1 MLRRFLSTL
10 GFLSRL
16 APARVLCEA
25 DMRRSMFHLPLC
37 GLVIGLCACAPV
49 LAGLFKGMPLAQAWL
64 IVMLSAWM
72 TRGLHLDGLA
82 DVMDGAG
89 QHLNPERFWIIIKDS
104 RSGTFGVAAL
114 VLALLGQTVL
124 FAEILRA
131 RPDWGAFAL
140 PWVFVFGRACAV
152 GFGRAHR
159 AIIRPGLGGLFLA
172 GATVPAVAWA
182 FGLTLFL
189 AVLLAALPA
198 HVPSFAPGFA
208 PTFAPALAPTFVPT
222 FVPTFAPA
230 PWLAPSLAV
239 GPAFLSALWPVLG
252 FSVLAALAALLP
264 LHRLARAVGGI
275 NGDFLGA
282 AIVLGETAAAA
293 GLALA
298 LCP

>member
-1 MLRRFLSTL
+1 MFRRFLATL

-16 APARVLCEA
+16 APARVQSEA

-49 LAGLFKGMPLAQAWL
+49 LAGLFAGMPLAQAWL

-89 QHLNPERFWIIIKDS
+89 QHLNPERFWVIIKDS

-114 VLALLGQTVL
+114 VLALLGQTAL
-124 FAEILRA
+124 FTEILRA

-140 PWVFVFGRACAV
+140 PWIFVFGRACAV

-182 FGLTLFL
+182 FGLTAFL
-189 AVLLAALPA
+189 AAMLAALPA
-198 HVPSFAPGFA
+198 HVPSFS
-208 PTFAPALAPTFVPT
+208 PA
-222 FVPTFAPA
+222 FAPA
-230 PWLAPSLAV
+230 PWLGPWLAPPLAA
-239 GPAFLSALWPVLG
+239 GPALLLALCSVLG
-252 FSVLAALAALLP
+252 FSALAALAALFP

>member
-1 MLRRFLSTL
+1 MFRRFLATL

-49 LAGLFKGMPLAQAWL
+49 LAGLLKGMPLAQAWL

-89 QHLNPERFWIIIKDS
+89 QHLNPERFWVIIKDS

-152 GFGRAHR
+152 GFGRVHR

-182 FGLTLFL
+182 FGLTVFL
-189 AVLLAALPA
+189 AALLAAMPA
-198 HVPSFAPGFA
+198 HAPSFG
-208 PTFAPALAPTFVPT
+208 PT

-230 PWLAPSLAV
+230 PWLGPWFAPSHAV
-239 GPAFLSALWPVLG
+239 GPAFLPALWPILG
-252 FSVLAALAALLP
+252 FCVLAALAALLP

-298 LCP
+298 LRP

>member
-1 MLRRFLSTL
+1 
-10 GFLSRL
+10 
-16 APARVLCEA
+16 
-25 DMRRSMFHLPLC
+25 MRRSMFHLPLC

-72 TRGLHLDGLA
+72 TRALHLDGLA

-89 QHLNPERFWIIIKDS
+89 QHLNPERFWVIIKDS

-152 GFGRAHR
+152 GFGRVHR

-172 GATVPAVAWA
+172 GATAPAVAWA
-182 FGLTLFL
+182 FGLTFL
-189 AVLLAALPA
+189 LPVLLAALPA
-198 HVPSFAPGFA
+198 HAPTLAPGL
-208 PTFAPALAPTFVPT
+208 T
-222 FVPTFAPA
+222 PTFAPA
-230 PWLAPSLAV
+230 PWLAPRLAA
-239 GPAFLSALWPVLG
+239 GPTLLPALWPALG

>member
-1 MLRRFLSTL
+1 MFRRFLATL

-16 APARVLCEA
+16 APARVLSEA

-49 LAGLFKGMPLAQAWL
+49 LAGLLKGMPLAQAWL

-89 QHLNPERFWIIIKDS
+89 QHLNPERFWVIIKDS

-152 GFGRAHR
+152 GFGRVHR

-182 FGLTLFL
+182 FGLTVFL
-189 AVLLAALPA
+189 AALLAAMPA
-198 HVPSFAPGFA
+198 HAPGFG
-208 PTFAPALAPTFVPT
+208 PTFAPSFGPT

-230 PWLAPSLAV
+230 PWLGPWFAPSHAV
-239 GPAFLSALWPVLG
+239 GPAFLPALWPILG
-252 FSVLAALAALLP
+252 FCVLAALAALLP

-298 LCP
+298 LRP

>member
-1 MLRRFLSTL
+1 MFRRFLATL

-16 APARVLCEA
+16 VPARVLCEA

-49 LAGLFKGMPLAQAWL
+49 LAGLFAGMPLAQAWL
-64 IVMLSAWM
+64 IVMLSAWL

-89 QHLNPERFWIIIKDS
+89 QHLNPERFWVIIKDS

-131 RPDWGAFAL
+131 RPGWGAFAL

-152 GFGRAHR
+152 GFGRVHR

-172 GATVPAVAWA
+172 GATAPAVAWA
-182 FGLTLFL
+182 FGLSLFL
-189 AVLLAALPA
+189 AALLGALPA
-198 HVPSFAPGFA
+198 NIPADMPAYMPAWAHNFAPGF
-208 PTFAPALAPTFVPT
+208 LA
-222 FVPTFAPA
+222 
-230 PWLAPSLAV
+230 
-239 GPAFLSALWPVLG
+239 ALWPALCFFVLA
-252 FSVLAALAALLP
+252 VTAALAALFP

-298 LCP
+298 LRP

>member
-1 MLRRFLSTL
+1 MFRRFLATL

-16 APARVLCEA
+16 APARVQSEA

-49 LAGLFKGMPLAQAWL
+49 LAGLFAGMPLAQAWL

-82 DVMDGAG
+82 DVMDGVG
-89 QHLNPERFWIIIKDS
+89 QHLNPERFWVIIKDS

-114 VLALLGQTVL
+114 VLALLGQTAL

-140 PWVFVFGRACAV
+140 PWIFVFGRACAV

-182 FGLTLFL
+182 FGLTAFL
-189 AVLLAALPA
+189 AAMLAALPA
-198 HVPSFAPGFA
+198 HVPSFS
-208 PTFAPALAPTFVPT
+208 PA
-222 FVPTFAPA
+222 FAPA
-230 PWLAPSLAV
+230 PWLGPWLAPPLAA
-239 GPAFLSALWPVLG
+239 GPALLLALCSVLG
-252 FSVLAALAALLP
+252 FSALAALAALFP

>member
-1 MLRRFLSTL
+1 MFRRFLATL

-16 APARVLCEA
+16 APARVQSEA

-49 LAGLFKGMPLAQAWL
+49 LAGLFAGMPLAQAWL

-89 QHLNPERFWIIIKDS
+89 QHLNPERFWVIIKDS

-140 PWVFVFGRACAV
+140 PWIFVFGRACAV

-182 FGLTLFL
+182 FGLTAFL
-189 AVLLAALPA
+189 AAMLAALPA
-198 HVPSFAPGFA
+198 HVP
-208 PTFAPALAPTFVPT
+208 TFSPA
-222 FVPTFAPA
+222 FAPA
-230 PWLAPSLAV
+230 PWLGPWLAPPLAA
-239 GPAFLSALWPVLG
+239 GPALLLALCSVLG
-252 FSVLAALAALLP
+252 FSVLAALAALFP

>member
-1 MLRRFLSTL
+1 MFRRFLSTL

-64 IVMLSAWM
+64 IVLLSAWM

-89 QHLNPERFWIIIKDS
+89 QHLNPERFWVIIKDS

-124 FAEILRA
+124 FAEVLRA
-131 RPDWGAFAL
+131 RPDWGPFAL

-172 GATVPAVAWA
+172 GATVSAVAWA
-182 FGLTLFL
+182 FALTLFL
-189 AVLLAALPA
+189 AVMLAALPA
-198 HVPSFAPGFA
+198 HVPTFAPGFG
-208 PTFAPALAPTFVPT
+208 PTFAPALAPTFVPI
-222 FVPTFAPA
+222 FAPA

-239 GPAFLSALWPVLG
+239 GPAFLPALWPVLG
-252 FSVLAALAALLP
+252 FSALAALAALWP

>member
-1 MLRRFLSTL
+1 MFRRFLATL

-16 APARVLCEA
+16 APARVQSEA

-49 LAGLFKGMPLAQAWL
+49 LAGLFAGMPLAQAWL

-89 QHLNPERFWIIIKDS
+89 QHLNPERFWVIIKDS

-124 FAEILRA
+124 FAEVLRA

-140 PWVFVFGRACAV
+140 PWIFVFGRACAV

-182 FGLTLFL
+182 FGLTAFL
-189 AVLLAALPA
+189 AAMLAALPA
-198 HVPSFAPGFA
+198 HVP
-208 PTFAPALAPTFVPT
+208 TFSPA
-222 FVPTFAPA
+222 FAPA
-230 PWLAPSLAV
+230 PWLGPWLAPRLAA
-239 GPAFLSALWPVLG
+239 GPALLLALCSVLG
-252 FSVLAALAALLP
+252 FSVLAALAALFP

>member
-1 MLRRFLSTL
+1 MFRRFLATL

-49 LAGLFKGMPLAQAWL
+49 LTGLLQGMPLAQAWL

-89 QHLNPERFWIIIKDS
+89 QHLNPERFWVIIKDS

-124 FAEILRA
+124 FAEVLRA

-189 AVLLAALPA
+189 GVMLAALPA
-198 HVPSFAPGFA
+198 HVPTLAAGF
-208 PTFAPALAPTFVPT
+208 TPALAPAAGLAASP
-222 FVPTFAPA
+222 ALLPA
-230 PWLAPSLAV
+230 PWA
-239 GPAFLSALWPVLG
+239 VLG
-252 FSVLAALAALLP
+252 FPVLAALAALWP

>member
-1 MLRRFLSTL
+1 MFRRFLATL

-16 APARVLCEA
+16 APARVQSEA

-49 LAGLFKGMPLAQAWL
+49 LAGLFAGMPLAQAWL

-89 QHLNPERFWIIIKDS
+89 QHLNPERFWVIIKDS

-182 FGLTLFL
+182 FGLTALL
-189 AVLLAALPA
+189 AAMLAALPA
-198 HVPSFAPGFA
+198 HVP
-208 PTFAPALAPTFVPT
+208 TFSPA
-222 FVPTFAPA
+222 FAPA
-230 PWLAPSLAV
+230 PWLGPWLAPRLAA
-239 GPAFLSALWPVLG
+239 GPALLLALCSVLG
-252 FSVLAALAALLP
+252 FSVLAALAALFP

>member
-1 MLRRFLSTL
+1 MFRRFLATL

-16 APARVLCEA
+16 APARVQSEA

-182 FGLTLFL
+182 FGLTAFL
-189 AVLLAALPA
+189 AAMLAALPA
-198 HVPSFAPGFA
+198 HVPSFS
-208 PTFAPALAPTFVPT
+208 PA
-222 FVPTFAPA
+222 FAPA
-230 PWLAPSLAV
+230 PWLGPWLAPPLAA
-239 GPAFLSALWPVLG
+239 GPALLLALCSVLG
-252 FSVLAALAALLP
+252 FSALAALAALFP

>member
-1 MLRRFLSTL
+1 MFRRFLATL

-16 APARVLCEA
+16 APARVQSEA

-49 LAGLFKGMPLAQAWL
+49 LAGLFAGMPLAQAWL

-89 QHLNPERFWIIIKDS
+89 QHLNPERFWVIIKDS

-114 VLALLGQTVL
+114 VLALLGQTAL

-140 PWVFVFGRACAV
+140 PWIFVFGRACAV

-182 FGLTLFL
+182 FGLTALL
-189 AVLLAALPA
+189 AAMLAALPA
-198 HVPSFAPGFA
+198 HVP
-208 PTFAPALAPTFVPT
+208 TFSPA
-222 FVPTFAPA
+222 FAPA
-230 PWLAPSLAV
+230 PWLGPWLAPPLAA
-239 GPAFLSALWPVLG
+239 GPALLLALCSVLG
-252 FSVLAALAALLP
+252 FSVLAALAALFP

>member
-1 MLRRFLSTL
+1 MFRRFLATL

-16 APARVLCEA
+16 APARVLSEA

-49 LAGLFKGMPLAQAWL
+49 LAGLFAGMPLAQAWL

-89 QHLNPERFWIIIKDS
+89 QHLNPERFWVIIKDS

-114 VLALLGQTVL
+114 VLALLGQTAL

-140 PWVFVFGRACAV
+140 PWIFVFGRACAV

-182 FGLTLFL
+182 FGLTAFL
-189 AVLLAALPA
+189 AAMLAALPA
-198 HVPSFAPGFA
+198 HVP
-208 PTFAPALAPTFVPT
+208 TFAPA
-222 FVPTFAPA
+222 FAPA
-230 PWLAPSLAV
+230 PWLGPWLAPPLAA
-239 GPAFLSALWPVLG
+239 GPALLLALCSVLG
-252 FSVLAALAALLP
+252 FSVLAALAALFP

>member
-1 MLRRFLSTL
+1 MFRRFLSTL

-64 IVMLSAWM
+64 IVLLSAWM

-89 QHLNPERFWIIIKDS
+89 QHLNPERFWVIIKDS

-124 FAEILRA
+124 FAEVLRA

-189 AVLLAALPA
+189 AALLAALPA
-198 HVPSFAPGFA
+198 HVPTFAPGFG
-208 PTFAPALAPTFVPT
+208 PTFAPALAPTFVPI
-222 FVPTFAPA
+222 FAPAPWFA

-239 GPAFLSALWPVLG
+239 GPAFLPALWPVLG
-252 FSVLAALAALLP
+252 FSALAALAALWP

>member
-1 MLRRFLSTL
+1 MFRRFLATL

-16 APARVLCEA
+16 APARVLSEA

-49 LAGLFKGMPLAQAWL
+49 LAGLFAGMPLAQAWL

-89 QHLNPERFWIIIKDS
+89 QHLNPERFWVIIKDS

-114 VLALLGQTVL
+114 VLALLGQTML

-140 PWVFVFGRACAV
+140 PWIFVFGRACAV

-182 FGLTLFL
+182 FGLTAFL
-189 AVLLAALPA
+189 AAMLAALPA
-198 HVPSFAPGFA
+198 HVP
-208 PTFAPALAPTFVPT
+208 TFSPA
-222 FVPTFAPA
+222 FAPA
-230 PWLAPSLAV
+230 PWLGPWLAPRLAA
-239 GPAFLSALWPVLG
+239 GPALLLALCSVLG
-252 FSVLAALAALLP
+252 FSVLAALAALFP

>member
-1 MLRRFLSTL
+1 MFRRFLATL

-16 APARVLCEA
+16 VPARVLSEA

-49 LAGLFKGMPLAQAWL
+49 LAGLLTGMPLAQAWL
-64 IVMLSAWM
+64 IVMLSAWL
-72 TRGLHLDGLA
+72 TRALHLDGLA

-89 QHLNPERFWIIIKDS
+89 QHLNPERFWVIIKDS

-131 RPDWGAFAL
+131 RPQWGAFAL

-152 GFGRAHR
+152 CFGRVHR

-172 GATVPAVAWA
+172 GATAPAVAWA
-182 FGLTLFL
+182 FGLTFFL
-189 AVLLAALPA
+189 AAMLGSLP
-198 HVPSFAPGFA
+198 
-208 PTFAPALAPTFVPT
+208 
-222 FVPTFAPA
+222 APA
-230 PWLAPSLAV
+230 PGTA
-239 GPAFLSALWPVLG
+239 PAFLPAPWSALCFFVLA
-252 FSVLAALAALLP
+252 VMAALAALFP

-298 LCP
+298 LRP

>member
-1 MLRRFLSTL
+1 MFRRFLSTL

-49 LAGLFKGMPLAQAWL
+49 LAGVLAGMPLAQAWL

-89 QHLNPERFWIIIKDS
+89 QHLNPERFWVIIKDS

-124 FAEILRA
+124 FAELLRA

-189 AVLLAALPA
+189 ALPLAALAA
-198 HVPSFAPGFA
+198 HA
-208 PTFAPALAPTFVPT
+208 PTFMQ
-222 FVPTFAPA
+222 TFAPY
-230 PWLAPSLAV
+230 LAPGLL
-239 GPAFLSALWPVLG
+239 PALCSILG
-252 FSVLAALAALLP
+252 FSALAALAALWP

-282 AIVLGETAAAA
+282 AIVLGETAAAI

-298 LCP
+298 LRP

>member
-1 MLRRFLSTL
+1 MFRRFLSTL

-49 LAGLFKGMPLAQAWL
+49 LAGLLKGMPLAQAWL

-89 QHLNPERFWIIIKDS
+89 QHLNPERFWVIIKDS

-140 PWVFVFGRACAV
+140 PWIFVFGRACAV

-182 FGLTLFL
+182 FGLTFFL
-189 AVLLAALPA
+189 AAMLAAL
-198 HVPSFAPGFA
+198 APGFT
-208 PTFAPALAPTFVPT
+208 PTFA
-222 FVPTFAPA
+222 PTFAPA
-230 PWLAPSLAV
+230 PWLAPSLAI

-252 FSVLAALAALLP
+252 FPVLAALAALFP

>member
-1 MLRRFLSTL
+1 MLKRFLATL

-16 APARVLCEA
+16 APARVMDEA
-25 DMRRSMFHLPLC
+25 DMRKSMFHLPLC
-37 GLVIGLCACAPV
+37 GLVIGLCACAPA
-49 LAGLFKGMPLAQAWL
+49 LAGLFAGRPLVQAWL
-64 IVMLSAWM
+64 CVLLSAWL

-114 VLALLGQTVL
+114 VLALLGQTLL

-131 RPDWGAFAL
+131 RPDWGALAL

-152 GFGRAHR
+152 LFGRVHR

-172 GATVPAVAWA
+172 GATLPAAAWA
-182 FGLTLFL
+182 ACLACGLPAAL
-189 AVLLAALPA
+189 ALALPA
-198 HVPSFAPGFA
+198 AEVLTGLGFA
-208 PTFAPALAPTFVPT
+208 
-222 FVPTFAPA
+222 
-230 PWLAPSLAV
+230 
-239 GPAFLSALWPVLG
+239 
-252 FSVLAALAALLP
+252 VLAGLAALLP
-264 LHRLARAVGGI
+264 LHRLAKAVGGI

-282 AIVLGETAAAA
+282 AVMLGETAAAA

-298 LCP
+298 LHP